1 MEVMMKHNENL
12 KIVAEE
18 HEQLKIAY
26 AEQSQ
31 RYVFVSILLSAIF
44 DYLNYLQWHEFCVTL
59 TARLFRSPFRLE
71 TSQRSLMAAQD
82 EHKALSDLN
91 EMLRRHNDN
100 LKSQHDW

>member
-44 DYLNYLQWHEFCVTL
+44 DYLNYLQ
-59 TARLFRSPFRLE
+59 
-71 TSQRSLMAAQD
+71 
-82 EHKALSDLN
+82 
-91 EMLRRHNDN
+91 
-100 LKSQHDW
+100 

>member
-1 MEVMMKHNENL
+1 MLSSHKGTFL
-12 KIVAEE
+12 F
-18 HEQLKIAY
+18 
-26 AEQSQ
+26 QSFFLPFSINWTTCCDIN
-31 RYVFVSILLSAIF
+31 FVLQSLLIF
-44 DYLNYLQWHEFCVTL
+44 I
-59 TARLFRSPFRLE
+59 RLPFRLE